1 MSNLEKLKQKMMIKP
16 DIKERKPV
24 AIFIKTLGAPSINK
38 SKPIKP
44 VSKEELEFEEGEE
57 REEGEEIEERE
68 EEIEKMVPPKKLVI
82 VKEIQKGFDRQ
93 GLLDKIK
100 QQKMGKVVIKPI
112 LEISESKRVIE
123 PVLALEPVVVE
134 PVVVEPKKPTKLKKG
149 KLRITEEIAE
159 IIGETDKEAPV
170 IQIKEPVKRTRL
182 TVKPEKGVAV
192 LGPEINVVIGDT
204 LLPKRLPKREPLIN
218 IKASSYYMNN
228 REIFVNFINSLFE
241 PYRIELDQNKNS
253 ISCDDIGKT
262 SSNFSLL
269 THQKIVRDYMNLYTP
284 YRGILLYHGLG
295 SGKCLKKDTPIIMYD
310 GIVKNVQDV
319 QVGDLLMGDNSEP
332 RKVLSL
338 ARGKDKMYDVI
349 PVKGDKYTVN
359 QEHILCLKASG
370 FPKLAHNTHKSNT
383 NYNVQWI
390 EHNKFQSKTFTYNSS
405 NQPQMNQIAE
415 DFFRE
420 ILRNSQTN
428 ESIMEICI
436 HDYLKLSTKNKN
448 ILKGYKVPI
457 EFAQQDVQIDPYMI
471 GYWLGDGASSDT
483 KISSQDSSVLK
494 YFANKLS
501 TYNLHL
507 VYSGQYDYRITG
519 NGKYGNNVFRNT
531 LKELNMLDNKHI
543 PMIYKCNSREN
554 RLRLLAGL
562 LDSDGHLSK
571 GGFEF
576 TQKNETLMDDVI
588 FLARSLGFA
597 SYKQIKPTTW
607 TYKGVKKHGTAFRIH
622 INGAGIEQIPTLIPR
637 KQATYRKQ
645 IKDSLVTGIKVE
657 YVNEDDYYG
666 FVIDGNRRF
675 LLGDF
680 TVTHNTATS
689 IGIAEGMKSA
699 KRVIIL
705 TPASLR
711 ANYVE
716 ELKKAG
722 DLLYKK
728 NQFWE
733 WFSTDGNPE
742 LMDTISA
749 VLNLPREY
757 INKQHGAW
765 FINATKKS
773 NYDSLSDTD
782 RKTLDAQ
789 LDVMITQKYTFIN
802 YNGLRSKRLGELTN
816 GFTRNLF
823 DNSVVIIDEAHNL
836 ISRIVNKLKKEK
848 PIPEDERGEKE
859 HLPINLSIK
868 LYEYLLGAK
877 NARIVLLSGTP
888 VINYPNEFGILFN
901 ILRGYIKTWHITL
914 NIKTNKKVDRNVLNQ
929 MLIGEKSHDYLD
941 YSPASKVLMIT
952 RNPFGF
958 KNKIKKTG
966 EYKGVSNDTP
976 GFETDFVSDEDFEKT
991 ILSILH
997 RNDIDVVS
1005 SGIKIRNQK
1014 ALPDDFDQFYNRY
1027 IDSTTH
1033 TLKNVDALKRRII
1046 GLSSYFR
1053 SAQENLLPRYNK
1065 TLGVDYHVVR
1075 IPMSNFQ
1082 FKTYESAR
1090 IQERKPEKSKKAP
1103 PAGSELAEPS
1113 STYRIF
1119 SRLFCNY
1126 VMPNRPLPKDIGIEQ
1141 SVKSGEEKDIKDVIR
1156 KELITQTETQR
1167 VNTLAKAP
1175 NEIDM
1180 GKKIDEDIDKM
1191 VDIIFT
1197 EVMKRKTSGDK
1208 KPKKSKGTKDSPI
1221 VANPL
1226 LGIKID
1232 DIENIIKRQ
1241 LLQIVEKEQREEKEE
1256 NPDKPDKPDKNDITT
1271 LLKDAQR
1278 IEAKQDVT
1286 NEEEGELEGDAILD
1300 EIGGDTYKERIVD
1313 ALRYLQDNSN
1323 EYLAPEALQT
1333 YSPKFLHMLE
1343 NIKDPEYKGLHL
1355 VYSQFR
1361 TLEGIGIFSLVLDK
1375 NGFTRFKI
1383 KKNNAGV
1390 WEMNIA
1396 ESDLGK
1402 PTYALYTGTETSEE
1416 KEIIRHIY
1424 NGEWDQVPDT
1434 ISKHLEKI
1442 ANNNNLG
1449 EIIKV
1454 LMITSSGSEGINLRN
1469 TRYVHIM
1476 EPYWHPV
1483 RLEQVIGRARRICSH
1498 KNLPEELQTVEVFV
1512 YLMTFTDEQLKSDEA
1527 VELKRKDLSRGIP
1540 KVPLTSDQNLY
1551 EISEIKSNL
1560 TSQLTEAIKESA
1572 FDCYIYNN
1580 GKCVNFADPTTDKF
1594 SYVPDYA
1601 SQQNDT
1607 TTIANKVA
1615 IEWVGKPINLAGVDY
1630 VYRRMSKDVLNIYD
1644 KSSYEG
1650 AMKNSAV
1657 IPLQIGTV
1665 EINERGEKV
1674 FRQLVSG

>member
-16 DIKERKPV
+16 DVQERKPV
-24 AIFIKTLGAPSINK
+24 AIIIQTKPAKISKSFPK
-38 SKPIKP
+38 SKPI
-44 VSKEELEFEEGEE
+44 EEMEEGEE
-57 REEGEEIEERE
+57 NEERE
-68 EEIEKMVPPKKLVI
+68 EREVAPPQKLVI

-100 QQKMGKVVIKPI
+100 QKQLGKVVTKPI
-112 LEISESKRVIE
+112 LEISDSKRVVEPILEPVMEPIIE
-123 PVLALEPVVVE
+123 PVLEPVIE
-134 PVVVEPKKPTKLKKG
+134 AKKPAKIKKG
-149 KLRITEEIAE
+149 KLRIKEDVVGE
-159 IIGETDKEAPV
+159 IIGELPV
-170 IQIKEPVKRTRL
+170 IKINEPVKRTRIS
-182 TVKPEKGVAV
+182 TKPEKGVAV

-204 LLPKRLPKREPLIN
+204 VLPKRLHKREPLIN
-218 IKASSYYMNN
+218 LKASSYYMNN

-241 PYRIELDQNKNS
+241 PYRIELAQNKNS

-262 SSNFSLL
+262 TNNFSLL

-319 QVGDLLMGDNSEP
+319 QVGDLLMGDDSKP

-338 ARGKDKMYDVI
+338 ARGKDKMYNVI

-390 EHNKFQSKTFTYNSS
+390 ENNKFQSKTFTYNSS
-405 NQPQMNQIAE
+405 NQPLMNQSAE

-428 ESIMEICI
+428 ESIMEISI
-436 HDYLKLSTKNKN
+436 KDYLKLSTKNKN

-457 EFAQQDVQIDPYMI
+457 EFAQQDLQIDPYMI

-494 YFANKLS
+494 YFAEKLS

-519 NGKYGNNVFRNT
+519 NGKYDNNVFRNT
-531 LKELNMLDNKHI
+531 LKELNMFDNKHI

-562 LDSDGHLSK
+562 LDSDGHLSN

-576 TQKNETLMDDVI
+576 TQKNETLMNDVI

-597 SYKQIKPTTW
+597 CYKQIKQTTW
-607 TYKGVKKHGTAFRIH
+607 TYKGVKKHGSAFRIH
-622 INGAGIEQIPTLIPR
+622 INGAGIEEIPTLIPR

-645 IKDSLVTGIKVE
+645 KKDSLVTGIKVQ

-675 LLGDF
+675 MLGDF

-733 WFSTDGNPE
+733 WMSTDGNPE
-742 LMDTISA
+742 LMNTISA

-757 INKQHGAW
+757 IHKQHGAW
-765 FINATKKS
+765 FINANKQS
-773 NYDSLSDTD
+773 NYDSLSDID

-789 LDVMITQKYTFIN
+789 LDVMINEKYTFVN

-816 GFTRNLF
+816 GFTNNLF

-848 PIPEDERGEKE
+848 PIPEDDRGEKE

-868 LYEYLLGAK
+868 LYEYLLSAK

-914 NIKTNKKVDRNVLNQ
+914 NIKTNKKVDRNVLNN

-941 YSPASKVLMIT
+941 YSPASKVLTIT

-966 EYKGVSNDTP
+966 EYKGVSNDNP
-976 GFETDFVSDEDFEKT
+976 GFETDFISDEDFEKT

-1033 TLKNVDALKRRII
+1033 ALKNVDALKRRII

-1065 TLGVDYHVVR
+1065 RLGVDYHVVR

-1090 IQERKPEKSKKAP
+1090 IQERKSEKSKKAP
-1103 PAGSELAEPS
+1103 PPGSELAEPS

-1141 SVKSGEEKDIKDVIR
+1141 STKSGEEAAIKDSIR
-1156 KELITQTETQR
+1156 KELITQTETTR
-1167 VNTLAKAP
+1167 VNLLAKASDK
-1175 NEIDM
+1175 IDM
-1180 GKKIDEDIDKM
+1180 GKKIDEEIDKT
-1191 VDIIFT
+1191 VDIIFA
-1197 EVMKRKTSGDK
+1197 EVMKRKTTGDK
-1208 KPKKSKGTKDSPI
+1208 KPTKSKSKKDKDKDKDLI
-1221 VANPL
+1221 LIEANVL
-1226 LGIKID
+1226 LGVKID
-1232 DIENIIKRQ
+1232 DIETIIERQ
-1241 LLQIVEKEQREEKEE
+1241 ISQGDVEEA
-1256 NPDKPDKPDKNDITT
+1256 DTKNNVAA

-1286 NEEEGELEGDAILD
+1286 NEEEGELEGDEILD

-1313 ALRYLQDNSN
+1313 ALRFLQDNSN

-1383 KKNNAGV
+1383 KKSTAGV
-1390 WEMNIA
+1390 WEMDIS

-1424 NGEWDQVPDT
+1424 NGEWDQIPDT
-1434 ISKHLEKI
+1434 ISKHLENI

-1580 GKCVNFADPTTDKF
+1580 GKCVNFADPTVDKF

-1601 SQQNDT
+1601 AQQNDT
-1607 TTIANKVA
+1607 TTIANKIA
-1615 IEWVGKPINLAGVDY
+1615 IEWVGKPINIAGVDY
-1630 VYRRMSKDVLNIYD
+1630 VYRRMNKDVLNIYD

-1650 AMKNSAV
+1650 AMNNSSI

-1665 EINERGEKV
+1665 EVNERGEKI
-1674 FRQLVSG
+1674 FKQLVSG

>member
-1 MSNLEKLKQKMMIKP
+1 MSNLEKLKQQMMIKP
-16 DIKERKPV
+16 DVQERKPV
-24 AIFIKTLGAPSINK
+24 AIFIKTKPAKISTSVPK
-38 SKPIKP
+38 SKTT
-44 VSKEELEFEEGEE
+44 EEEGEE
-57 REEGEEIEERE
+57 GEEGEVEERGE
-68 EEIEKMVPPKKLVI
+68 VAPPQKLVI
-82 VKEIQKGFDRQ
+82 VNEIQKGFDRQ

-100 QQKMGKVVIKPI
+100 QQQLGKVVTKPI
-112 LEISESKRVIE
+112 LEITESKRVIE
-123 PVLALEPVVVE
+123 PIIEAVVE
-134 PVVVEPKKPTKLKKG
+134 PVRPKKTSVAKIKKG
-149 KLRITEEIAE
+149 KLRIKEDIVGE
-159 IIGETDKEAPV
+159 IIGELPV
-170 IQIKEPVKRTRL
+170 IQINEPIKRTRIS
-182 TVKPEKGVAV
+182 VKPEKGVAV

-204 LLPKRLPKREPLIN
+204 LLPKRLHKREPLIN

-241 PYRIELDQNKNS
+241 PYRIELEQNKNS

-262 SSNFSLL
+262 TSSFSLL

-295 SGKCLKKDTPIIMYD
+295 SGK
-310 GIVKNVQDV
+310 
-319 QVGDLLMGDNSEP
+319 
-332 RKVLSL
+332 
-338 ARGKDKMYDVI
+338 
-349 PVKGDKYTVN
+349 
-359 QEHILCLKASG
+359 
-370 FPKLAHNTHKSNT
+370 
-383 NYNVQWI
+383 
-390 EHNKFQSKTFTYNSS
+390 
-405 NQPQMNQIAE
+405 
-415 DFFRE
+415 
-420 ILRNSQTN
+420 
-428 ESIMEICI
+428 
-436 HDYLKLSTKNKN
+436 
-448 ILKGYKVPI
+448 
-457 EFAQQDVQIDPYMI
+457 
-471 GYWLGDGASSDT
+471 
-483 KISSQDSSVLK
+483 
-494 YFANKLS
+494 
-501 TYNLHL
+501 
-507 VYSGQYDYRITG
+507 
-519 NGKYGNNVFRNT
+519 
-531 LKELNMLDNKHI
+531 
-543 PMIYKCNSREN
+543 
-554 RLRLLAGL
+554 
-562 LDSDGHLSK
+562 
-571 GGFEF
+571 
-576 TQKNETLMDDVI
+576 
-588 FLARSLGFA
+588 
-597 SYKQIKPTTW
+597 
-607 TYKGVKKHGTAFRIH
+607 
-622 INGAGIEQIPTLIPR
+622 
-637 KQATYRKQ
+637 
-645 IKDSLVTGIKVE
+645 
-657 YVNEDDYYG
+657 
-666 FVIDGNRRF
+666 
-675 LLGDF
+675 
-680 TVTHNTATS
+680 TATS

-733 WFSTDGNPE
+733 WMSTDGNPE
-742 LMDTISA
+742 LMNTISA

-757 INKQHGAW
+757 IHKQHGAW
-765 FINATKKS
+765 FINATKQS
-773 NYDSLSDTD
+773 NYDSLTDID

-789 LDVMITQKYTFIN
+789 LDVMINEKYTFIN

-816 GFTRNLF
+816 GFTNNLF

-848 PIPEDERGEKE
+848 PIPEDDRGEKE

-868 LYEYLLGAK
+868 LYEYLLSAK

-914 NIKTNKKVDRNVLNQ
+914 NIKTNKKVDRNVLNNI
-929 MLIGEKSHDYLD
+929 LIGEKSHDYLD
-941 YSPASKVLMIT
+941 YSPASKVLTIT

-966 EYKGVSNDTP
+966 EYKGVSNDNP
-976 GFETDFVSDEDFEKT
+976 GFETDFISDDDFEKT

-1005 SGIKIRNQK
+1005 SGIRIRNQK

-1033 TLKNVDALKRRII
+1033 ALKNVDALKRRII

-1065 TLGVDYHVVR
+1065 RLGVDYHVVR

-1090 IQERKPEKSKKAP
+1090 IQERKTEKAKKAP
-1103 PAGSELAEPS
+1103 PPGSELAEPS

-1141 SVKSGEEKDIKDVIR
+1141 SAKSGEEAAIKDSIR

-1167 VNTLAKAP
+1167 VKLLSKDANEIDANEIDA

-1180 GKKIDEDIDKM
+1180 GKKIDEEIEKT
-1191 VDIIFT
+1191 VDIIFA
-1197 EVMKRKTSGDK
+1197 EVIKRKTTGEK
-1208 KPKKSKGTKDSPI
+1208 KPTKRKSKKDKDKDLG
-1221 VANPL
+1221 PL
-1226 LGIKID
+1226 ESNGLLDIKID
-1232 DIENIIKRQ
+1232 DIETIIERQ
-1241 LLQIVEKEQREEKEE
+1241 LSQSDVEEV
-1256 NPDKPDKPDKNDITT
+1256 DTKNNVST

-1286 NEEEGELEGDAILD
+1286 NEEEGELEGDEILD

-1313 ALRYLQDNSN
+1313 ALRFLQDNSN

-1383 KKNNAGV
+1383 KKSTAGV
-1390 WEMNIA
+1390 WEMDIA

-1402 PTYALYTGTETSEE
+1402 PTYALYTGTETTEE

-1424 NGEWDQVPDT
+1424 NGEWDQIPDT
-1434 ISKHLEKI
+1434 ISKYLEKI

-1512 YLMTFTDEQLKSDEA
+1512 YLMIFTDEQLKSDEA
-1527 VELKRKDLSRGIP
+1527 IELKRKDLSRGIP

-1580 GKCVNFADPTTDKF
+1580 GKCVNFADPTVDKF

-1601 SQQNDT
+1601 AQQNDT

-1615 IEWVGKPINLAGVDY
+1615 IEWVGKPINIAGVDY

-1650 AMKNSAV
+1650 AMNNSSI

-1665 EINERGEKV
+1665 EVNERGEKV

>member
-1 MSNLEKLKQKMMIKP
+1 MSNLEKLKQQMMIKP
-16 DIKERKPV
+16 DVQERKPV
-24 AIFIKTLGAPSINK
+24 AIFIQTKPPQLSKSIPK
-38 SKPIKP
+38 SK
-44 VSKEELEFEEGEE
+44 STEEEE
-57 REEGEEIEERE
+57 REEVVNEQT
-68 EEIEKMVPPKKLVI
+68 VPPQKLVI
-82 VKEIQKGFDRQ
+82 VNEIQKGFDRQ

-100 QQKMGKVVIKPI
+100 QQQMSKVVMKPI

-123 PVLALEPVVVE
+123 PTILEPTILE
-134 PVVVEPKKPTKLKKG
+134 PTVLKPIKKESADKPAKIKKG
-149 KLRITEEIAE
+149 KLRIKEDVVEIMGEATEL
-159 IIGETDKEAPV
+159 PV
-170 IQIKEPVKRTRL
+170 IQINEPVKRTRL
-182 TVKPEKGVAV
+182 TVKPEKGVAI

-204 LLPKRLPKREPLIN
+204 LLPKRLHKREPLIN

-310 GIVKNVQDV
+310 GIVKPVQDV
-319 QVGDLLMGDNSEP
+319 QVGDLLMGDDSKP

-359 QEHILCLKASG
+359 QEHILCLKAPG
-370 FPKLAHNTHKSNT
+370 FPKLSRKLNT
-383 NYNVQWI
+383 NYNIQWI
-390 EHNKFQSKTFTYNSS
+390 EHNKFQSKTFTYNAS
-405 NQPQMNQIAE
+405 NQQVMNQSAE

-428 ESIMEICI
+428 ESIMEISI
-436 HDYLKLSTKNKN
+436 QDYLKLSTKKKN
-448 ILKGYKVPI
+448 LLKGYKVPI

-471 GYWLGDGASSDT
+471 GYWLGDGSSSDT

-494 YFANKLS
+494 YFADKLQ

-507 VYSGQYDYRITG
+507 VYSGKNDYRITG
-519 NGKYGNNVFRNT
+519 NGKCDNNVFRNT

-562 LDSDGHLSK
+562 LDSGSK

-576 TQKNETLMDDVI
+576 TQKNETLMNDVI

-597 SYKQIKPTTW
+597 CYKQIR
-607 TYKGVKKHGTAFRIH
+607 TYKGTKKHGTAFRIH

-637 KQATYRKQ
+637 KQATYRKHT
-645 IKDSLVTGIKVE
+645 KDTLVTGIKVQ

-675 LLGDF
+675 ILGDF

-733 WFSTDGNPE
+733 WISTDGNPE
-742 LMDTISA
+742 LMNTISA

-757 INKQHGAW
+757 IHKQHGAW
-765 FINATKKS
+765 FINANKKS

-789 LDVMITQKYTFIN
+789 LDVMINEKYTFVN

-816 GFTRNLF
+816 GFTNNLF

-848 PIPEDERGEKE
+848 PIPEDDRGEKE

-868 LYEYLLGAK
+868 LYEYLLSAK
-877 NARIVLLSGTP
+877 NARVVLLSGTP

-914 NIKTNKKVDRNVLNQ
+914 NIKTNKKVDRNVLNNI
-929 MLIGEKSHDYLD
+929 LIGEKSHDYLD
-941 YSPASKVLMIT
+941 YSPASKVLTIT

-976 GFETDFVSDEDFEKT
+976 GFETDFISDEDFEKT

-1090 IQERKPEKSKKAP
+1090 IQERKSEKSKKAP
-1103 PAGSELAEPS
+1103 PPGAELAEPS

-1126 VMPNRPLPKDIGIEQ
+1126 VMPNRPLPKDVGLEQ
-1141 SVKSGEEKDIKDVIR
+1141 SAKSNDIKEAIR

-1167 VNTLAKAP
+1167 VNLLAKAA

-1180 GKKIDEDIDKM
+1180 SKKIDEEINKT

-1197 EVMKRKTSGDK
+1197 EVIKRKTTGDK
-1208 KPKKSKGTKDSPI
+1208 KPTKSKSKKDKEAGPLE
-1221 VANPL
+1221 ANVL

-1232 DIENIIKRQ
+1232 DIENIIERQ
-1241 LLQIVEKEQREEKEE
+1241 LSQSDAEEAA
-1256 NPDKPDKPDKNDITT
+1256 DSKNNVSA
-1271 LLKDAQR
+1271 LLHDAQR

-1286 NEEEGELEGDAILD
+1286 NDEEGELEGDEILD
-1300 EIGGDTYKERIVD
+1300 EIGGDTYKERILD

-1323 EYLAPEALQT
+1323 DYLAPEALQT

-1383 KKNNAGV
+1383 KKSTAGV
-1390 WEMNIA
+1390 WEMDIS

-1424 NGEWDQVPDT
+1424 NGEWDQIPDT

-1498 KNLPEELQTVEVFV
+1498 KNLPTELQTVEVFV

-1551 EISEIKSNL
+1551 EISEIKLNL

-1601 SQQNDT
+1601 AQQNDT

-1650 AMKNSAV
+1650 AMKNSSI

-1665 EINERGEKV
+1665 ETNERGEKV

>member
-1 MSNLEKLKQKMMIKP
+1 MSNLEKLKQQMMIKP
-16 DIKERKPV
+16 DVQERKPV
-24 AIFIKTLGAPSINK
+24 AIFIKTKEEDKPSI
-38 SKPIKP
+38 
-44 VSKEELEFEEGEE
+44 
-57 REEGEEIEERE
+57 
-68 EEIEKMVPPKKLVI
+68 I
-82 VKEIQKGFDRQ
+82 VKEIQPGFDRQ
-93 GLLDKIK
+93 ALLDKIK
-100 QQKMGKVVIKPI
+100 QQQLGKVITKPI

-123 PVLALEPVVVE
+123 PIVEVE
-134 PVVVEPKKPTKLKKG
+134 PIVKTALDKPIKIKKG
-149 KLRITEEIAE
+149 KLRIKEGIADE
-159 IIGETDKEAPV
+159 IIGELPV
-170 IQIKEPVKRTRL
+170 VQINEPVKRIRITE
-182 TVKPEKGVAV
+182 KPEKGVAV

-204 LLPKRLPKREPLIN
+204 ILPKRLHKREPLVN

-241 PYRIELDQNKNS
+241 PYRVELDKNKNT

-262 SSNFSLL
+262 TGDFSLL

-284 YRGILLYHGLG
+284 YRGLLLYHGLG

-310 GIVKNVQDV
+310 GLVKNVQDV
-319 QVGDLLMGDNSEP
+319 QVGDLLMGDDSKP

-370 FPKLAHNTHKSNT
+370 FPKWTHKSNT
-383 NYNVQWI
+383 NYNIQWI
-390 EHNKFQSKTFTYNSS
+390 EDNKFQSKTFTYNSS
-405 NQPQMNQIAE
+405 NQQLMNQSAE

-428 ESIMEICI
+428 ESIMEISI
-436 HDYLKLSTKNKN
+436 KDYLKLSTKKKN
-448 ILKGYKVPI
+448 VLKGYKVPI
-457 EFAQQDVQIDPYMI
+457 EFLEKDLQTDPYKI
-471 GYWLGDGASSDT
+471 GYCLGSKT
-483 KISSQDSSVLK
+483 KISSQDASILTMV
-494 YFANKLS
+494 
-501 TYNLHL
+501 
-507 VYSGQYDYRITG
+507 
-519 NGKYGNNVFRNT
+519 
-531 LKELNMLDNKHI
+531 HI

-554 RLRLLAGL
+554 RLKLLAGL
-562 LDSDGHLSK
+562 LDSGGYLSN
-571 GGFEF
+571 GGFKF
-576 TQKNETLMDDVI
+576 STKKETLINDVI

-597 SYKQIKPTTW
+597 CYKQIKPTTW
-607 TYKGVKKHGTAFRIH
+607 TYKGVKKHGTAFRTH
-622 INGAGIEQIPTLIPR
+622 INGAGIEQIPTLISR

-645 IKDSLVTGIKVE
+645 IKDSLVTGIKVK

-689 IGIAEGMKSA
+689 IAIAEGMKNA
-699 KRVIIL
+699 KRVMIL

-711 ANYVE
+711 ANYIE

-733 WFSTDGNPE
+733 WISTDGNPE
-742 LMDTISA
+742 LMNTISS

-757 INKQHGAW
+757 ISKQHGAW
-765 FINATKKS
+765 FINANKEP

-789 LDVMITQKYTFIN
+789 LDVMIHEKYTFIN

-836 ISRIVNKLKKEK
+836 ISRIVNKIKKEK
-848 PIPEDERGEKE
+848 PISEDARGEKE
-859 HLPINLSIK
+859 HVPINLSIK
-868 LYEYLLGAK
+868 LYEYLLSAK

-914 NIKTNKKVDRNVLNQ
+914 NIKTNKKVDRNVLNNI
-929 MLIGEKSHDYLD
+929 LIGEKSHDYLD

-958 KNKIKKTG
+958 KNKIKKSG
-966 EYKGVSNDTP
+966 EYKGVSNEN
-976 GFETDFVSDEDFEKT
+976 ETDFISDDEFEKT
-991 ILSILH
+991 IISILH

-1005 SGIKIRNQK
+1005 NGIKIRNQK

-1065 TLGVDYHVVR
+1065 TLGKDYHVVR

-1090 IQERKPEKSKKAP
+1090 IQERKSEKSKKAP
-1103 PAGSELAEPS
+1103 PPGSELAEPS

-1126 VMPNRPLPKDIGIEQ
+1126 VMPNRPLPKDVGIEQ
-1141 SVKSGEEKDIKDVIR
+1141 SVKSAEEIAIKDAIR
-1156 KELITQTETQR
+1156 KELITRTETIRLQ
-1167 VNTLAKAP
+1167 
-1175 NEIDM
+1175 EDDEDM
-1180 GKKIDEDIDKM
+1180 DKKIDDEIEKM
-1191 VDIIFT
+1191 VDIIFA
-1197 EVMKRKTSGDK
+1197 EVVKGEKKRKSKKDK
-1208 KPKKSKGTKDSPI
+1208 DTIESN
-1221 VANPL
+1221 AL
-1226 LGIKID
+1226 LGLKIE
-1232 DIENIIKRQ
+1232 DIEDIIEKQISQMNI
-1241 LLQIVEKEQREEKEE
+1241 EE
-1256 NPDKPDKPDKNDITT
+1256 DDTNDVGT
-1271 LLKDAQR
+1271 LLKDARR
-1278 IEAKQDVT
+1278 IEARQDVT
-1286 NEEEGELEGDAILD
+1286 NEEEGELEGDEILD

-1313 ALRYLQDNSN
+1313 ALRFLQDNSN
-1323 EYLAPEALQT
+1323 DFLTPEALQT

-1383 KKNNAGV
+1383 KKSTAGV
-1390 WEMNIA
+1390 WEMDISEN
-1396 ESDLGK
+1396 DLGK

-1416 KEIIRHIY
+1416 KEIIRHVY
-1424 NGEWDQVPDT
+1424 NGEWDQIPDT

-1580 GKCVNFADPTTDKF
+1580 GKCVNFADPAIDKF

-1601 SQQNDT
+1601 AQQNDT

-1615 IEWVGKPINLAGVDY
+1615 IEWTGKPINIAGVDY

-1644 KSSYEG
+1644 KTSYEG
-1650 AMKNSAV
+1650 AMNNSSI

>member
-16 DIKERKPV
+16 DVQERKPV
-24 AIFIKTLGAPSINK
+24 AIFIQTKPTKISTSIPK
-38 SKPIKP
+38 SK
-44 VSKEELEFEEGEE
+44 SKEGEE
-57 REEGEEIEERE
+57 REEVEVEERE
-68 EEIEKMVPPKKLVI
+68 VAPPQKLVI

-100 QQKMGKVVIKPI
+100 QKQLGKVVTKPI

-123 PVLALEPVVVE
+123 PIIEPIMEPVI
-134 PVVVEPKKPTKLKKG
+134 KPTKMKKG
-149 KLRITEEIAE
+149 KLRIKEDVVE
-159 IIGETDKEAPV
+159 IIGELPV
-170 IQIKEPVKRTRL
+170 IKINEPVKRTRIS
-182 TVKPEKGVAV
+182 VKPEKGVAI

-253 ISCDDIGKT
+253 ISCDDIGKI
-262 SSNFSLL
+262 SGDFSLL

-319 QVGDLLMGDNSEP
+319 QVGDLLMGDDSKP

-383 NYNVQWI
+383 NYNIQWI

-405 NQPQMNQIAE
+405 NQPLMNQSAE

-428 ESIMEICI
+428 ESIMEISI
-436 HDYLKLSTKNKN
+436 QDYLKLSTKKKN
-448 ILKGYKVPI
+448 VLKGYKVPI

-501 TYNLHL
+501 TYSLHL

-519 NGKYGNNVFRNT
+519 NGKYDNNVFRNT
-531 LKELNMLDNKHI
+531 LKELNMFDNKHI
-543 PMIYKCNSREN
+543 PLIYKCNSREN

-562 LDSDGHLSK
+562 LDSDGHLSN

-597 SYKQIKPTTW
+597 CYKQIKPTT
-607 TYKGVKKHGTAFRIH
+607 TKGVKKHGTAFRIH

-699 KRVIIL
+699 KRVVIL

-711 ANYVE
+711 ANYIE

-742 LMDTISA
+742 LMNTISA
-749 VLNLPREY
+749 VLNLPREH

-765 FINATKKS
+765 FINATKQS

-789 LDVMITQKYTFIN
+789 LDVMINEKYTFIN

-868 LYEYLLGAK
+868 LYEYLLSAK

-914 NIKTNKKVDRNVLNQ
+914 NIKTNKKVDRNVLNNI
-929 MLIGEKSHDYLD
+929 LIGEKSHDYLD
-941 YSPASKVLMIT
+941 YSPASKVLTIT

-966 EYKGVSNDTP
+966 EYKGVSNDTL
-976 GFETDFVSDEDFEKT
+976 GFETDFVSDDDFEKT

-1046 GLSSYFR
+1046 GLSSYFK

-1065 TLGVDYHVVR
+1065 TLGVDYHVIR

-1090 IQERKPEKSKKAP
+1090 IQERKSEKAKKAP
-1103 PAGSELAEPS
+1103 PPGAELAEPS

-1141 SVKSGEEKDIKDVIR
+1141 SVKSGEEVAIKDSIR
-1156 KELITQTETQR
+1156 KELITQTETTR
-1167 VNTLAKAP
+1167 VNLLAKASDK
-1175 NEIDM
+1175 IDM
-1180 GKKIDEDIDKM
+1180 GKKIDEEIEKM
-1191 VDIIFT
+1191 VDIIFA
-1197 EVMKRKTSGDK
+1197 EVMKRKMTGEK
-1208 KPKKSKGTKDSPI
+1208 NPKKSKSKKDKDVAHI
-1221 VANPL
+1221 EANPL

-1232 DIENIIKRQ
+1232 DIETIIERQ
-1241 LLQIVEKEQREEKEE
+1241 ISQNDVEEEKETA
-1256 NPDKPDKPDKNDITT
+1256 KNDITT

-1286 NEEEGELEGDAILD
+1286 NEEEGELEGDEILD

-1313 ALRYLQDNSN
+1313 ALRFLQDNSN
-1323 EYLAPEALQT
+1323 DYLAPEALQT

-1383 KKNNAGV
+1383 KKSTAGV
-1390 WEMNIA
+1390 WEMDIA
-1396 ESDLGK
+1396 ES
-1402 PTYALYTGTETSEE
+1402 E
-1416 KEIIRHIY
+1416 
-1424 NGEWDQVPDT
+1424 
-1434 ISKHLEKI
+1434 
-1442 ANNNNLG
+1442 
-1449 EIIKV
+1449 
-1454 LMITSSGSEGINLRN
+1454 
-1469 TRYVHIM
+1469 
-1476 EPYWHPV
+1476 
-1483 RLEQVIGRARRICSH
+1483 
-1498 KNLPEELQTVEVFV
+1498 
-1512 YLMTFTDEQLKSDEA
+1512 
-1527 VELKRKDLSRGIP
+1527 
-1540 KVPLTSDQNLY
+1540 
-1551 EISEIKSNL
+1551 
-1560 TSQLTEAIKESA
+1560 
-1572 FDCYIYNN
+1572 
-1580 GKCVNFADPTTDKF
+1580 
-1594 SYVPDYA
+1594 
-1601 SQQNDT
+1601 
-1607 TTIANKVA
+1607 
-1615 IEWVGKPINLAGVDY
+1615 
-1630 VYRRMSKDVLNIYD
+1630 
-1644 KSSYEG
+1644 
-1650 AMKNSAV
+1650 
-1657 IPLQIGTV
+1657 
-1665 EINERGEKV
+1665 
-1674 FRQLVSG
+1674 